1 MKRSVG
7 AIFVILSC
15 LALAPGCSG
24 QSGTIQFAPADG
36 TVTYQGK
43 PLSGAT
49 VTLAPDKG
57 PLAMTVTDENGKFAF
72 ANGSQPGVAVG
83 SVKVGIIAMPP
94 RQISP
99 ADVAAVSKPAQ
110 TEEEAAA
117 YLQKAGEM
125 QKKMAEN
132 PEAERPK
139 SLIPEKYTRV
149 DTSGLSFTIK
159 ANNDNHLTI
168 ELKD

>member
-1 MKRSVG
+1 MTSTVRT
-7 AIFVILSC
+7 ILLSWYC
-15 LALAPGCSG
+15 LVLAAGCSG
-24 QSGTIQFAPADG
+24 QADRIQLVPVDG

-49 VTLAPDKG
+49 VTFAPDKG
-57 PLAMTVTDENGKFAF
+57 PLAMTMTDENGKFAF
-72 ANGSQPGVAVG
+72 ASGVQPGVAVG
-83 SVKVGIIAMPP
+83 RVNVGIAATPAG
-94 RQISP
+94 QISA

-110 TEEEAAA
+110 TDEEAAA

-132 PEAERPK
+132 PQPQPPK
-139 SLIPEKYTRV
+139 SLIPKKYTKV
-149 DTSGLSFTIK
+149 DTSGLSFTIR
-159 ANNDNHLTI
+159 ANGDNHLTI

>member
-1 MKRSVG
+1 MKRTVR
-7 AIFVILSC
+7 AIVVIWCC
-15 LALAPGCSG
+15 LALAGGCSG
-24 QSGTIQFAPADG
+24 QGDTIQFAPADG
-36 TVTYQGK
+36 TVTYRDK

-57 PLAMTVTDENGKFAF
+57 PLAMTVTDENGKFSF
-72 ANGSQPGVAVG
+72 ANGPGVAVG
-83 SVKVGIIAMPP
+83 SVKVGIIAMPS
-94 RQISP
+94 RQVSA

-132 PEAERPK
+132 PELVRPK
-139 SLIPEKYTRV
+139 SLIPEKYTKV

-159 ANNDNHLTI
+159 ANSDNHLKI